1 MKRYTLVGENKE
13 KVLELTKKP
22 AAGIPSSYESFGNN
36 ITYRKK
42 TFAIVYA
49 MPTSGKSEFVLQE
62 CLYLAETYGWKTLL
76 FSPETGDP
84 EDIISLL
91 IHKQLG
97 KSVQA
102 IPGVPQ
108 ASHDEIMNCMK
119 WLNSHFVIVNVEEG
133 ITMTNLFE
141 IADEIEAEL
150 NWKPDQYVIDNHNDL
165 EYEQGPN
172 GRQDIAIEQQLTF
185 LKRQMKRR
193 DAFAWLV
200 THTQDLG
207 KPIVEN
213 GISYYPI
220 PNPTQTRG
228 GQALYRKGYLMINVW
243 RCVEGLKDPNGIPY
257 APNTSLVTV
266 QKAKPTHVGTK
277 GFQGMIYWD
286 WKKSRFSDM
295 GPVIRTF

>member
-1 MKRYTLVGENKE
+1 MKKYTLIGENTE
-13 KVLELTKKP
+13 KVLELTKRP
-22 AAGIPSSYESFGNN
+22 AAGIPSSYRSFGNN
-36 ITYRKK
+36 ITYKKK

-62 CLYLAETYGWKTLL
+62 ALYLAEEHGWKTLI

-84 EDIISLL
+84 EDIIALMV
-91 IHKQLG
+91 HKRLG
-97 KSVQA
+97 KSVQE
-102 IPGVPQ
+102 IRGVPQ
-108 ASHDEIMNCMK
+108 ASREEILRCMD
-119 WLNSHFVIVNVEEG
+119 WLKEHFVIVNVEES
-133 ITMTNLFE
+133 ITMTELFN
-141 IADEIEAEL
+141 IADEVEKEL
-150 NWKPDQYVIDNHNDL
+150 NWRADQYIIDNHNDL

-172 GRQDIAIEQQLTF
+172 GRQDIAIEQQLTY
-185 LKRQMKRR
+185 LKRQMKKR

-207 KPIVEN
+207 KPLVEN

-243 RCVEGLKDPNGIPY
+243 RCVEGLRDPMGNPY
-257 APNTSLVTV
+257 PANTSLVTV

-286 WKKSRFSDM
+286 WKKSKFLDLGS
-295 GPVIRTF
+295 VLQ